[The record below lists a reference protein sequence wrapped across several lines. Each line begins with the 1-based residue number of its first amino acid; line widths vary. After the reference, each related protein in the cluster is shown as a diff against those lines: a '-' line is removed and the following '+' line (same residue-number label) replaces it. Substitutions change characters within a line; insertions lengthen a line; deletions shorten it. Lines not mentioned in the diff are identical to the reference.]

1 MKGLKL
7 FGVLLVFLIGIL
19 MISNVAVAGNIAD
32 IVSVEIEGTELE
44 ESGITTL
51 NLERG
56 EDFEVKVALT
66 ASVDQDDVQVE
77 VSLYGVH
84 NEHVTDITGTFDVT
98 DGVTY
103 VKYLDLELPDRMDV
117 DNYTLKVRVEGK
129 EDSDLKEYDL
139 AISSPRNSVVI
150 KDVIFS
156 PGDEIMQGRA
166 LLTNVRVKN
175 MGDKEEESVKI
186 TFSVPELGI
195 SDSDYIDDLEIGD
208 SEDLEDEL
216 YVKIPNCAE
225 VGGYTY
231 KVEVDYD
238 DGDETT
244 TETGMLY
251 VTEGDLCEVEES
263 AESTTLVT
271 VGPATQDVT
280 QGTSVIY
287 PVTLTNN
294 GNVAKSYAIIVDGLA
309 EWATS
314 SLDPAASVVLQPGES
329 KAVYVYVSANDD
341 ASVGEHMFT
350 LSITSGTETLEQVA
364 LKANVL
370 EGKSGLKQ
378 GLEVGLVSLVIV
390 LILLGLI
397 IAFNKLKGNEDDE
410 DLEEQ
415 IGETYY

>member
-19 MISNVAVAGNIAD
+19 MISNVAMADDIAED
-32 IVSVEIEGTELE
+32 IIVEIDGTEVFEE
-44 ESGITTL
+44 ESNIL

-56 EDFEVKVALT
+56 EDFEVKVVLT
-66 ASVDQDDVQVE
+66 ALGTQDDVQVE

-84 NEHVTDITGTFDVT
+84 NEHVTDITGTFDV
-98 DGVTY
+98 DEGVTY

-117 DNYTLKVRVEGK
+117 DDYTLKVRIEGK
-129 EDSDLKEYDL
+129 QDSQQLEYELD
-139 AISSPRNSVVI
+139 ISSPRNSIVI
-150 KDVIFS
+150 KDVIFN

-175 MGDKEEESVKI
+175 MGDQEEESVKI
-186 TFSVPELGI
+186 TFSIPELGI

-231 KVEVDYD
+231 NVEVDYD

-263 AESTTLVT
+263 AEATTLVT

-314 SLDPAASVVLQPGES
+314 SLDPAASVVLQSGES

-397 IAFNKLKGNEDDE
+397 VAFNKLKGNEEDE